1 MGWQPFV
8 PDPDNAGVGKR
19 IHELFPFKAAFRGLL
34 YLVEKGDNVRIFVNG
49 EEQTIESTSVLG
61 YLKEIEIDP
70 QRVAV
75 ELNLYILPKGEYDTT
90 QLKDGDRI
98 EIVHFVGGG

>member
-1 MGWQPFV
+1 VQ
-8 PDPDNAGVGKR
+8 
-19 IHELFPFKAAFRGLL
+19 
-34 YLVEKGDNVRIFVNG
+34 IFVNG

-75 ELNLYILPKGEYDTT
+75 ELNLDILPKGEYDTT